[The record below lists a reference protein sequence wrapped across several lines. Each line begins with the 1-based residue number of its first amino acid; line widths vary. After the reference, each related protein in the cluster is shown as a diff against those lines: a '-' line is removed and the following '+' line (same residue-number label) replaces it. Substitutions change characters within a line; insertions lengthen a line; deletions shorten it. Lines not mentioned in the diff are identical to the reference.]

1 VKKSIPIFLIAAV
14 CAASATPGFAARA
27 AGTSA
32 AAPVPRPA
40 ALPIPGAR
48 PAAQADVPVT
58 ETDQTLH
65 AMHDEMQRARVRLR
79 LAGVDKPF
87 YIEYRLLDLDVRTVS
102 ASFGALVS
110 SSTSRTRFM
119 AVDVRVGNY
128 HLDSSNF
135 ISEDGFQGFLGSTG
149 EVGIDRDYSSL
160 RQDLWLAT
168 DQAYKAA
175 VTQMA
180 LKQSFLRSL
189 TKPPEIDDFAPTSPT
204 VKIDPRQ
211 EPDWSSRNWDEEAR
225 EASVVLKD
233 FPQLYGNR
241 VNYYLV
247 YATTYR
253 MTTEGTT
260 IRSTRHLAAVE
271 AALDTQA
278 DDGMSLH
285 NYYSAYRSVAAD
297 LPDAATVSKG
307 IAAAAT
313 DLMAL
318 RSSSL
323 LPDYTGPVLFDAPA
337 AASTLAQVLE
347 PSLSGARPPLAM
359 TRDFDSFIERF
370 GGRSEWSGRVG
381 TRVLPTNVSLY
392 DDPTIADFQGQPL
405 LGSYDVDDEGV
416 KSERVNLVSNG
427 ILRDLLMSRRPGPDF
442 SLSNGHARSA
452 VLSDPHPLSSNLFL
466 TSSDALKPDEMRKKF
481 LDACKDDGHEWCIE
495 IKRMDNPALSAVS
508 QEDFSEFV
516 GSLGSGIANGDRAPL
531 LVYRVYVA
539 DGHEEL
545 ARGGFL
551 EGLNMRSLRNMLA
564 VGSDPYILTYMQNSQ
579 DGLAGTA
586 LGAFGDANSGIPSTL
601 VAPSILLDDVE
612 IRGFHGEP
620 SRIPL
625 DAPPPLK

>member
-1 VKKSIPIFLIAAV
+1 VKKLIPIFLTAFA
-14 CAASATPGFAARA
+14 CAACTTSSFAARA
-27 AGTSA
+27 SA
-32 AAPVPRPA
+32 LPVPA
-40 ALPIPGAR
+40 ARA
-48 PAAQADVPVT
+48 AAQADVPAT

-65 AMHDEMQRARVRLR
+65 AMHDEMQRARTRLA

-87 YIEYRLLDLDVRTVS
+87 YIEYRLLDLDVRTVT

-149 EVGIDRDYSSL
+149 EVGIDRDYNSL

-189 TKPPEIDDFAPTSPT
+189 TKPPEIDDFAPTSPL

-211 EPDWSSRNWDEEAR
+211 EPDWSSRDWDEEAR
-225 EASVVLKD
+225 EASIVLKD
-233 FPQLYGNR
+233 FPKLYGNR

-260 IRSTRHLAAVE
+260 VRSTRHLAAVE
-271 AALDTQA
+271 AALDTQS

-285 NYYSAYRSVAAD
+285 NYWAVYRAAPAD

-307 IAAAAT
+307 IATAAT

-318 RSSSL
+318 RSSAL

-337 AASTLAQVLE
+337 AASTLAQLLE

-381 TRVLPTNVSLY
+381 TRVLPTSVSVY
-392 DDPTIADFQGQPL
+392 DDPTLADFQGQPL
-405 LGSYDVDDEGV
+405 LGSYDVDEEGV
-416 KSERVNLVSNG
+416 KSQHVDLVSNG

-452 VLSDPHPLSSNLFL
+452 LLADPHPLSSNLFL
-466 TSSDALKPDEMRKKF
+466 ISSDALKPDDMRKKF

-495 IKRMDNPALSAVS
+495 IKRMDNPALAAVS
-508 QEDFSEFV
+508 QEDFSAFV
-516 GSLGSGIANGDRAPL
+516 GGLGSGIANGDRAPL
-531 LVYRVYVA
+531 LVYKVYVA

-545 ARGGFL
+545 ARGGFV
-551 EGLNMRSLRNMLA
+551 EGLNTRALRNMLA
-564 VGSDPYILTYMQNSQ
+564 VGGDPFVLTYMQNAQ

-586 LGAFGDANSGIPSTL
+586 LGAFGDANAGIPSTV
-601 VAPSILLDDVE
+601 VAPSILLDDIE

-625 DAPPPLK
+625 DAAPPLK